1 MNWYLDAFKQF
12 NNFTGRSHRTAFWYF
27 MLVHL
32 LLTAIIIGV
41 EIATDNPGWL
51 DLIYSIITLLPF
63 VALVVRRLR
72 DAGFSPWWLL
82 LVLIPGAG
90 VLVLLIFL
98 AQPTR
103 LAFGQEVSP

>member
-1 MNWYLDAFKQF
+1 MNWYIEAFKQF
-12 NNFTGRSHRTAFWYF
+12 NNFTGRSHRTAFWSF

-51 DLIYSIITLLPF
+51 DLIYSLFTLLPF
-63 VALVVRRLR
+63 LALVVRRLR

-103 LAFGQEVSP
+103 LSFAQGASL